1 MINLLK
7 ETWQF
12 LKENKG
18 IFTIPIAFLIISDL
32 VLPDDPYLNFVMFFI
47 LSMVVNIGFVNQIK
61 ALKIEKTKETKIDDF
76 FVGVGKYFSVL
87 MSGIVISTLFSIFIV
102 TVISWS
108 MDLITKIDEK
118 KLEQIQTIRKNIVTK
133 KTTDEITNYILSV
146 DPEIQKIFF
155 IWMIGVSIL
164 ILILSILYFFTA
176 LWVNVAIIKDFSFL
190 ESCKKSVKIVFRNF
204 GSYTFFVALNS
215 LYFFLLLVLKTV
227 SNDNFLVILLDIIL
241 NIYVGT
247 YFSILYF
254 LFVFKY
260 LEGEEKNGLQ
270 SALSQIQKPD
280 SEK

>member
-18 IFTIPIAFLIISDL
+18 IYTIPIAFLIISDL

-102 TVISWS
+102 TIISWS

-155 IWMIGVSIL
+155 VWMIGVSIL

-190 ESCKKSVKIVFRNF
+190 DSCKKSVKIVFSNF
-204 GSYTFFVALNS
+204 GSYTFFVTLNS
-215 LYFFLLLVLKTV
+215 LYFLLLLVLKTV
-227 SNDNFLVILLDIIL
+227 SNDNFLLILLDIIL